1 MKMKYTKAEHSWM
14 FYDWA
19 GSAFSII
26 VTTAVFPIYYSSA
39 AELSGVSD
47 ANSTAYLGYT
57 ISIFTFIVALLSPL
71 LGTIADIQGF
81 KKRFFLTFFSLGVLG
96 TLSLALVPHTSWIFL
111 LIGYAI
117 ASIGTSGA
125 NVFYDGF
132 LVDVTEPDRMNRVS
146 SRGFSLGYIG
156 SSIPFIISI
165 GFILLAQNEVI
176 PISTVNAT
184 RLAFVLTALWWGL
197 FSLPMIRNVEQI
209 HGVPRRPRLIKS
221 IFKRLFST
229 FQQLKHYRAAFT
241 FLIAY
246 MFYID
251 GVGTI
256 ISMSTAYG
264 KDLGLASTD
273 LLVVLFAV
281 QIVAAPFA
289 ILYGRLA
296 DRFPGKTMIYVAI
309 IVYIG
314 VCTYA
319 FFMNTLTD
327 FWILAMLIATSQGGI
342 QALSRAYFGRIIPKH
357 KASEFF
363 GLYDIFGRFAS
374 IIGPALV
381 AVITQATGQ
390 SNYGVFSLIILFLVG
405 FFVLTQV
412 PESET
417 NSDAIQESI

>member
-1 MKMKYTKAEHSWM
+1 MKISYTKAEHSWM

-71 LGTIADIQGF
+71 LGTMADIKGF

-96 TLSLALVPHTSWIFL
+96 TLSLALVPHSSWILL

-117 ASIGTSGA
+117 ASIGMSGA

-156 SSIPFIISI
+156 SSIPFIMSI
-165 GFILLAQNEVI
+165 GLILLAQNELI
-176 PISTVNAT
+176 PVSTVNAT
-184 RLAFVLTALWWGL
+184 RLAFLLTALWWGL

-209 HGVPRRPRLIKS
+209 HGVPRRPQLVKS
-221 IFKRLFST
+221 SFKRLLST

-281 QIVAAPFA
+281 QVVAAPFA

-319 FFMNTLTD
+319 FFMNTLID

-381 AVITQATGQ
+381 AVITLATGQ
-390 SNYGVFSLIILFLVG
+390 SNYGVFSLIILFLIG

-417 NSDAIQESI
+417 GSDPMQEAI

>member
-1 MKMKYTKAEHSWM
+1 MNYTKAENSWM

-19 GSAFSII
+19 ESAFSII
-26 VTTAVFPIYYSSA
+26 VTTAIFPIYYSSA
-39 AELSGVSD
+39 AESSGISD

-57 ISIFTFIVALLSPL
+57 ISIFTLIIAVLAPI
-71 LGTIADIQGF
+71 LGTMADTKGF
-81 KKRFFLTFFSLGVLG
+81 KKKFFFTFFSLGVLG
-96 TLSLALVPHTSWIFL
+96 TLSLAVIPDTYWLVL
-111 LIGYAI
+111 LIGYAT
-117 ASIGTSGA
+117 ASIGMAGS

-132 LVDVTEPDRMNRVS
+132 LVDITKPERMNRIS

-156 SSIPFIISI
+156 SSIPFLISI
-165 GFILLAQNEVI
+165 GIILLSQSGTL
-176 PISTVNAT
+176 PFSTANAT
-184 RLAFVLTALWWGL
+184 RIAFLITALWWTV
-197 FSLPMIRNVEQI
+197 FSLPMLKNVHQVY
-209 HGVPRRPRLIKS
+209 GVERKPKLVRS
-221 IFKRLFST
+221 SFKRLIDT
-229 FQQLKHYRAAFT
+229 FKQLQHYRAAFL

-264 KDLGLASTD
+264 SDLGLAATD
-273 LLVVLFAV
+273 LLIVLFVV

-314 VCTYA
+314 VCGYA
-319 FFMNTLTD
+319 FFMSSLVD

-342 QALSRAYFGRIIPKH
+342 QALSRAYFGRIIPNH
-357 KASEFF
+357 KANEFF

-374 IIGPALV
+374 IMGPTIV
-381 AVITQATGQ
+381 ATITQLTGQ
-390 SNYGVFSLIILFLVG
+390 SNYGVFSLIILFLAG
-405 FFVLTQV
+405 FYVLTKV
-412 PESET
+412 PESNFTDEPA
-417 NSDAIQESI
+417 NESLSV

>member
-1 MKMKYTKAEHSWM
+1 
-14 FYDWA
+14 
-19 GSAFSII
+19 
-26 VTTAVFPIYYSSA
+26 
-39 AELSGVSD
+39 
-47 ANSTAYLGYT
+47 
-57 ISIFTFIVALLSPL
+57 
-71 LGTIADIQGF
+71 
-81 KKRFFLTFFSLGVLG
+81 
-96 TLSLALVPHTSWIFL
+96 
-111 LIGYAI
+111 
-117 ASIGTSGA
+117 
-125 NVFYDGF
+125 
-132 LVDVTEPDRMNRVS
+132 MNRVS

-221 IFKRLFST
+221 SFKRLFST

-281 QIVAAPFA
+281 QTVAAPFA

-405 FFVLTQV
+405 FFVLTRV
-412 PESET
+412 PESEAS
-417 NSDAIQESI
+417 SDAIQESI

>member
-71 LGTIADIQGF
+71 LGTMADIQGF

-117 ASIGTSGA
+117 ASIGMSGA

-165 GFILLAQNEVI
+165 GFILLSQNEVI
-176 PISTVNAT
+176 PVSTVNAT

-221 IFKRLFST
+221 SFKRLFST

-273 LLVVLFAV
+273 LLIVLFAV
-281 QIVAAPFA
+281 QVVAAPFA

-405 FFVLTQV
+405 FFVLTRV
-412 PESET
+412 PESEAS
-417 NSDAIQESI
+417 SDAIQESI

>member
-221 IFKRLFST
+221 SFKRLFST

-281 QIVAAPFA
+281 QVVAAPFA

>member
-71 LGTIADIQGF
+71 LGTMADIQGF

-117 ASIGTSGA
+117 ASIGMSGA

-165 GFILLAQNEVI
+165 GFILLSQNEVI
-176 PISTVNAT
+176 PVSTVNAT
-184 RLAFVLTALWWGL
+184 RLAFILTALWWGL

-221 IFKRLFST
+221 SFKRLFST

-273 LLVVLFAV
+273 LLIVLFAV
-281 QIVAAPFA
+281 QVVAAPFA

-319 FFMNTLTD
+319 FFMDTLTD

-405 FFVLTQV
+405 FFVLTRV
-412 PESET
+412 PETET
-417 NSDAIQESI
+417 DSDAIQESI

>member
-71 LGTIADIQGF
+71 LGTMADIQGF

-221 IFKRLFST
+221 SFKRLFST